1 VSAERRAKGTDV
13 NLASRKTAGLIGIV
27 SGVALL
33 LTGCGKSGEEQ
44 VENSTGTQ
52 ETPAAS
58 APAATTAA
66 AQGTVVNVTEK
77 EFSIALSQATF
88 TPGVYTFVVKDE
100 GAVSHN
106 LNIKGPGVTD
116 AATSKISAGG
126 STSLTVTLKAGSY
139 ELWCSI
145 GSHKANGM
153 DMTITVA

>member
-1 VSAERRAKGTDV
+1 MQ
-13 NLASRKTAGLIGIV
+13 LASRRAAGLIGIV

-33 LTGCGKSGEEQ
+33 LAGCSTAGDKQ
-44 VENSTGTQ
+44 ATTNSGTQ
-52 ETPAAS
+52 ATPAAS
-58 APAATTAA
+58 ATTTAA

-88 TPGVYTFVVKDE
+88 TPGTYTFVVKDE

-106 LNIKGPGVTD
+106 LNIKGPGITNAVTS
-116 AATSKISAGG
+116 TISAGG
-126 STSLTVTLKAGSY
+126 STSLTVTLKSGSY

-153 DMTITVA
+153 DMTIAVA

>member
-1 VSAERRAKGTDV
+1 MKLV
-13 NLASRKTAGLIGIV
+13 SRKAAGLVGIV

-33 LTGCGKSGEEQ
+33 LAGCAKSGEEQ
-44 VENSTGTQ
+44 AENSTGTQ
-52 ETPAAS
+52 ETPAAT

-88 TPGVYTFVVKDE
+88 TPGVYTFVVKDD
-100 GAVSHN
+100 GAANHN

-116 AATSKISAGG
+116 AVTSTISAGG
-126 STSLTVTLKAGSY
+126 STSLTVTLKSGSY